1 MAESSWPTVA
11 GSHAISDT
19 QWELMAQGFAGD
31 GVIGTPA
38 DTTVVYADSTGMQ
51 VKIRA
56 GKFALVRGHGWQSGT
71 PDFTKAISA
80 NASGSTRIDLIVLR
94 FARADQTVSVQV
106 KAGTPG
112 SGVPATLQQDPSSGG
127 SGLYEIALA
136 QVTVISGA
144 STIAAA
150 DVSQSTAYLAMPPL
164 MYVPD
169 ITTLNRL
176 PSPTNGRLAYVA
188 SMASG
193 YPLYQ
198 YLSGWRRLDWTK
210 SWGVIGGT
218 RYPGA
223 GFFAYA
229 YPAGFTDTGLR
240 TGTVSLLAGRR
251 YTVELSGPLGASA
264 SADVNVYSQ
273 LELRKAGVA
282 VVDPIADDQRPAWGT
297 WLTQINFEYQP
308 SVDENIDFEL
318 WGKSVKTTGTTLSWA
333 AFSRSSHTYLRVRD
347 NGPSSLITAG

>member
-51 VKIRA
+51 VKVRA
-56 GKFALVRGHGWQSGT
+56 GKFALLRGHGWQSGT

-80 NASGSTRIDLIVLR
+80 NASGSTRIDLVVLR
-94 FARADQTVSVQV
+94 FARADQTVTVQV

-112 SGVPATLQQDPSSGG
+112 SGVAPALQQDPSSGG

-136 QVTVISGA
+136 QVTVITGA

-150 DVSQSTAYLAMPPL
+150 DVSQSAAYLAMPPL

-169 ITTLNRL
+169 ITTLNRI
-176 PSPTNGRLAYVA
+176 PSPTNGRLAYVT
-188 SMASG
+188 SMAAG

-198 YLSGWRRLDWTK
+198 YLSGWRRLDWAK
-210 SWGVIGGT
+210 AWGVIGGT
-218 RYPGA
+218 RYPGS

-229 YPAGFTDTGLR
+229 YATIGDTGIR
-240 TGTVSLLAGRR
+240 TGNVSLLAGRR
-251 YTVELSGPLGASA
+251 YTFELAGPVGSSA
-264 SADVNVYSQ
+264 TADVSSYLAV
-273 LELRKAGVA
+273 EVRKSGVSVA
-282 VVDPIADDQRPAWGT
+282 EGIAEDTKPASGT
-297 WLTQINFEYQP
+297 WMFQIGFEYAP
-308 SVDENIDFEL
+308 SVDETVNFEL
-318 WGKSVKTTGTTLSWA
+318 WASANKTSGTTLNWSG
-333 AFSRSSHTYLRVRD
+333 FHRGSHTYFRVRD
-347 NGPSSLITAG
+347 NGPATLIAIG